1 MTDERLNRLV
11 AKRVQ
16 ELRTAKGLTQEDM
29 QDFGFNYRYYQR
41 IEAGEKNLSLK
52 LINRLAA
59 MNAFFWTELYR
70 TMHVREK
77 IELMIG
83 FAMELAAWMFVGA
96 VGIVILV
103 FVISVGL
110 GIVCAIIR
118 CIELLHDAP
127 RRKTIRVTCTK

>member
-52 LINRLAA
+52 LINRLAK
-59 MNAFFWTELYR
+59 AFGVEP
-70 TMHVREK
+70 
-77 IELMIG
+77 
-83 FAMELAAWMFVGA
+83 A
-96 VGIVILV
+96 
-103 FVISVGL
+103 
-110 GIVCAIIR
+110 
-118 CIELLHDAP
+118 ELLRSD
-127 RRKTIRVTCTK
+127 